1 MWRNAAQT
9 ILFLSIMSVFLVAIP
24 VAGQAAYGELPP
36 SLEFRDANADLP
48 VAWQSGS
55 PVPSFEPQDR
65 PRLDLA
71 GEWLKERVFVDSN
84 LSLAPRDESGIAAIE
99 VESEGRYLADYDDSA
114 WETKMLPMVENRM
127 PTLAGSSAGP
137 EPYEAGVWYRRTL
150 IVDESWQGTRV
161 SLNFLSVNYIV
172 DIWVNGEWVGY
183 HEGGYTPFAFDVS
196 DYLNYGAENTIA
208 LRIDN
213 PLWGSRVDTV
223 PAVKP
228 DWWNY
233 TGVIQ
238 DFYLES
244 TPKLYIVRADVL
256 SPDLSGRVQTRI
268 LVHNASTESQTAS
281 LNLQIYGTDPGSEAW
296 LNDPHASAIVNAPVG
311 EAVSA
316 NLTIEAG
323 EVQVLSAE
331 LMIPDVALWS
341 PASPNLY
348 VLAASLSEDRFMTQF
363 GVRTIRT
370 EGYQL
375 LLNEQPYFLAGIA
388 RHEEWPDSGRTAT
401 WEKIRTDLE
410 IIRGLGANFI
420 RTAHYP
426 NHIYSYLLTD
436 RLGLT
441 AAVEVPMWQATEVEY
456 QAQAERQIAEQLW
469 REMILS
475 NRNRP
480 SIIMWSSNNESREI
494 AFRTEYIQRLQ
505 NDFETNYPDGRLIMQ
520 SAAADRTGASD
531 TSQDS
536 LDIAAW
542 TMYFG
547 IFHGSTYYEGTRDFL
562 REVHEVYPNRPI
574 LNTEFG
580 IWSRGAGSNE
590 ANQVLVFEET
600 FRALTEVSA
609 WDAQGQY
616 NPDGY
621 LAGIVW
627 WTGFDWYTA
636 HTNLQTMGIY
646 NMNRERPKQLTE
658 VLREAYSVWSLFIS
672 Q

>member
-1 MWRNAAQT
+1 MWRNAT
-9 ILFLSIMSVFLVAIP
+9 RYFLFLCMIFLISITVS
-24 VAGQAAYGELPP
+24 GQSAYGELPP
-36 SLEFRDANADLP
+36 SLEFREANDPYP

-71 GEWLKERVFVDSN
+71 GEWLKQRTFVDTS
-84 LSLAPRDESGIAAIE
+84 LSLSPRDESGIAALE
-99 VESEGRYLADYDDSA
+99 AEAEGRYLVDFDDSS
-114 WETKMLPMVENRM
+114 WEPKTLPMVENRM

-137 EPYEAGVWYRRTL
+137 EPYEAAVWYRRQIT
-150 IVDESWQGTRV
+150 VDAAWQGTRV

-172 DIWVNGEWVGY
+172 DVWINGEWVGY

-196 DYLNYGAENTIA
+196 AYLNYGAENTIA

-238 DFYLES
+238 GFYLES
-244 TPKLYIVRADVL
+244 TPSLYIVRADVL
-256 SPDLSGRVQTRI
+256 SPDMSGNLQSRI
-268 LVHNASTESQTAS
+268 IVHNASNENQSATLS
-281 LNLQIYGTDPGSEAW
+281 LQIFETDPSSEAW
-296 LNDPHASAIVNAPVG
+296 LNDTRASAIASKPIADALNFDLNIA
-311 EAVSA
+311 
-316 NLTIEAG
+316 AG
-323 EVQVLSAE
+323 TVQVIAPE
-331 LMIPDVALWS
+331 LVIRDAAFWS
-341 PASPNLY
+341 PVSPNLY
-348 VLAASLSEDRFMTQF
+348 VLGASLSSKDKFMTQF
-363 GVRTIRT
+363 GIRTIST
-370 EGYQL
+370 EGHQL
-375 LLNEQPYFLAGIA
+375 LLNGEPYFLAGIA
-388 RHEEWPDSGRTAT
+388 RHEEWADSGRTAT

-426 NHIYSYLLTD
+426 NHIYTYLLMD

-441 AAVEVPMWQATEVEY
+441 AAVEVPMWQATESEY
-456 QAQAERQIAEQLW
+456 QAQTERQIADQMW

-505 NDFETNYPDGRLIMQ
+505 NDFQTNYPDGRLIMQ

-562 REVHEVYPNRPI
+562 QTAHEAYPERPI

-580 IWSRGAGSNE
+580 IWTRGAGSNE
-590 ANQVLVFEET
+590 AQQVVVFEET
-600 FRALTEVSA
+600 FRALSEVSA

-627 WTGFDWYTA
+627 WTAFDWYTA

-646 NMNRERPKQLTE
+646 NMDRERAKDLE
-658 VLREAYSVWSLFIS
+658 AVLREAYSVWGQFLSE
-672 Q
+672 

>member
-1 MWRNAAQT
+1 MRKLKT
-9 ILFLSIMSVFLVAIP
+9 FLVLSMTIFLISIT
-24 VAGQAAYGELPP
+24 VSGQEDYGELPP
-36 SLEFRDANADLP
+36 SLEFREANDDWPL
-48 VAWQSGS
+48 AWQSGS

-71 GEWLKERVFVDSN
+71 GEWLKQRTFVDAN
-84 LSLAPRDESGIAAIE
+84 LSLGLRDEAGIAALE
-99 VESEGRYLADYDDSA
+99 AESEGRYLVDYDDSA
-114 WETKMLPMVENRM
+114 WEAKMLPMVENRM

-137 EPYEAGVWYRRTL
+137 EPYEAAVWYRRN
-150 IVDESWQGTRV
+150 IPVDEAWQGTRV

-172 DIWVNGEWVGY
+172 DVWVNGQWVGY
-183 HEGGYTPFAFDVS
+183 HEGGYTPFAFELS
-196 DYLNYGAENTIA
+196 AYLNYGAENTIA
-208 LRIDN
+208 LRVDN

-238 DFYLES
+238 GFYLES
-244 TPKLYIVRADVL
+244 TPSLYIVRADVL
-256 SPDLSGRVQTRI
+256 SPYMSGNLQARI
-268 LVHNASTESQTAS
+268 LVHNSGTESQLATLS
-281 LNLQIYGTDPGSEAW
+281 LQIYATDQSSEAW
-296 LNDPHASAIVNAPVG
+296 LNDPRASAIASKALG
-311 EAVSA
+311 EAINFDLEIA
-316 NLTIEAG
+316 AG
-323 EVQVLSAE
+323 EVDVLS
-331 LMIPDVALWS
+331 LNLTIPDVALWS

-348 VLAASLSEDRFMTQF
+348 VLGASLSNNDTFMTQF
-363 GVRTIRT
+363 GVRTIGT
-370 EGYQL
+370 EGHQL
-375 LLNEQPYFLAGIA
+375 LLNEEPYFLAGIA
-388 RHEEWPDSGRTAT
+388 RHEEWADSGRTAT

-410 IIRGLGANFI
+410 IIRGLGANFV
-420 RTAHYP
+420 RTGHYP
-426 NHIYSYLLTD
+426 NHIYTYILMD

-441 AAVEVPMWQATEVEY
+441 AAVEVPMWQATELEY
-456 QAQAERQIAEQLW
+456 QAQAERQIADQLW

-494 AFRTEYIQRLQ
+494 AFRTEYVQRLQ
-505 NDFETNYPDGRLIMQ
+505 NDFQTNYPDGRLIMQ

-536 LDIAAW
+536 LDVAAW

-562 REVHEVYPNRPI
+562 QAAHDAYPERPI

-580 IWSRGAGSNE
+580 IWTRGAGSNE
-590 ANQVLVFEET
+590 AQQVVVFEET
-600 FRALTEVSA
+600 FRALTEVTA

-627 WTGFDWYTA
+627 WTAFDWYTA

-658 VLREAYSVWSLFIS
+658 VIREAYSVWSPFLGNE
-672 Q
+672 